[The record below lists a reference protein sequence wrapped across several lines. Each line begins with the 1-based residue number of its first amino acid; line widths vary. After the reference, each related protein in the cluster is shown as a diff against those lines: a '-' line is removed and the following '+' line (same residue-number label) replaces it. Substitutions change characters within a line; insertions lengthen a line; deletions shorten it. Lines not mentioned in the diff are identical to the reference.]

1 IYLHYFNK
9 MTETFAGGIKTF
21 KTKFLDKA
29 LTHEAAKEA
38 IERGTIGNFI
48 KLYEPDVY
56 QFYQLAK

>member
-1 IYLHYFNK
+1 

-56 QFYQLAK
+56 QIYQLAK